1 MTRGEQACEPLA
13 SGHAAPQ
20 AIIKSKIMTTNK
32 NTVRRPDTIRLGFWH
47 QTTVY
52 GATALLVVSGAL
64 WLLLHFFMVNQGE
77 FGDTHH
83 PLETWMLKLHGA
95 AAMAGLIIYGSLLP
109 IHIRRAWAIRRN
121 IVLGISLV
129 VLMLLLTVTG
139 YLLYYAGGEEARP
152 IISATHWILGVGV
165 PALLAWHVLSGKRRS
180 RRASGVEIISPIL

>member
-1 MTRGEQACEPLA
+1 MTA
-13 SGHAAPQ
+13 
-20 AIIKSKIMTTNK
+20 NK

-52 GATALLVVSGAL
+52 GATALLVVSGAI
-64 WLLLHFFMVNQGE
+64 WLVLHFFMVSQGE
-77 FGDTHH
+77 FGAAHH

-109 IHIRRAWAIRRN
+109 IHIRRAWVIRRN
-121 IVLGISLV
+121 IFLGISLV
-129 VLMLLLTVTG
+129 VLMLLLTISG

-165 PALLAWHVLSGKRRS
+165 PALLAWHVISGQRRT
-180 RRASGVEIISPIL
+180 RIAGNV